1 MENHQLLTLEK
12 KLKKIKVEGFIINQE
27 ERILFEY
34 LKNNKIYN
42 KTSKVYSITK
52 TIVSLLIGIAIDKKY
67 IESIHTP
74 IYTFFPDLEDKKRDI
89 SLFHLLTMTSGLKV
103 TNFQGSNNWV
113 STILAQPLVYEP
125 GTTFQYNSGDSHI
138 LSAILL
144 KVTGKSTEA
153 FADEYLFGPLKIQ
166 KYLWVKDPQGING
179 GGFSISLNMDDMLKL
194 GTLLLNNGRCGKNQ
208 IVSFMWIEQM
218 QSTYKE
224 LEITAKGTYGYGF
237 QVWTFKSNHGHIPI
251 HFYYANGIYGQYIVV
266 VPQLK
271 VVAVIK
277 SQLQNETQT
286 LPMEYFQELISNMEN
301 DI

>member
-1 MENHQLLTLEK
+1 MEKQLLLTLEK
-12 KLKKIKVEGFIINQE
+12 KVKKIKVEGFLISKEHQKV
-27 ERILFEY
+27 FEY

-52 TIVSLLIGIAIDKKY
+52 TIVSLLIGIAIDRKY

-74 IYTFFPDLEDKKRDI
+74 IYTFFPDLKDKKRDI

-113 STILAQPLVYEP
+113 STILAQPLVFEP
-125 GTTFQYNSGDSHI
+125 GTTFQYNSGDSHV
-138 LSAILL
+138 LSAILS
-144 KVTGKSTEA
+144 KITGKSTEA

-179 GGFSISLNMDDMLKL
+179 GGFSVSLNMDDMLKV
-194 GTLLLNNGRCGKNQ
+194 GTLLLDNGRYGKNQ
-208 IVSFMWIEQM
+208 IVSTKWVNQM

-224 LEITAKGTYGYGF
+224 LETTEKGTYGYGY
-237 QVWTFKSNHGHIPI
+237 QVWTFKSNHDHNPI

-266 VPQLK
+266 LPQLK

-277 SQLQNETQT
+277 SQLHSDTQA
-286 LPMEYFQELISNMEN
+286 LPMEYFQELITYMEN